1 VGAFVTFQN
10 EEGYQRCLTL
20 QKSSSKVQILGQK
33 PAVIPAPEPTNIIWE
48 NRQYTTGRRVV
59 IGLLV
64 SVIIFFLLLLSFSVI
79 LILKQIATSS
89 KLKYSYANCKDIK
102 DIYNPDMLQDYAVQ
116 EWYDYYSP
124 SGDIR
129 PKA

>member
-1 VGAFVTFQN
+1 MT
-10 EEGYQRCLTL
+10 
-20 QKSSSKVQILGQK
+20 
-33 PAVIPAPEPTNIIWE
+33 PAPEPTNIIWE
-48 NRQYTTGRRVV
+48 NRQYTKGRRVA

-64 SVIIFFLLLLSFSVI
+64 SVVIFFLLLVSFSVI
-79 LILKQIATSS
+79 LVLKQVAVSS

-124 SGDIR
+124 
-129 PKA
+129 